1 MVFVC
6 CFCDHVHDE
15 STGAADPHMSV
26 MCRTPRRQ
34 GIVVSYTCCHAC
46 LQHDPRAIT
55 FRTRRNK
62 PHWSG
67 STARAGARQSVAA

>member
-1 MVFVC
+1 MLLVC
-6 CFCDHVHDE
+6 CFCDQARDE
-15 STGAADPHMSV
+15 STGAADPYMSV

-46 LQHDPRAIT
+46 LQDDPRAIT
-55 FRTRRNK
+55 FRTRRNR

-67 STARAGARQSVAA
+67 ATAKAGARQSVAA

>member
-1 MVFVC
+1 MLLVC
-6 CFCDHVHDE
+6 CFCDQARDE
-15 STGAADPHMSV
+15 SPDTTDLDVCAVSRM
-26 MCRTPRRQ
+26 PRRQ

-46 LQHDPRAIT
+46 LQDDPRAIT

-67 STARAGARQSVAA
+67 ATARAGARQSVAA